1 MMRNRML
8 SVLVFV
14 LLIAAAVAGR
24 LMPHVPNFTPLAAVT
39 LFAGVWYARRGTALL
54 VPLGAMLA
62 SDAILGGYDWRLMAV
77 VYVAMMLPVGL
88 RGLLRTRL
96 SAWRVAGAAA
106 GSSVAFYLA
115 TNFAHWMWMP
125 GYERSLS
132 GLTACYLAALPFF
145 KYQLAGDLA
154 FSAVLFGAYALLTQ
168 RSSAESVAQ
177 PALTA

>member
-1 MMRNRML
+1 VMRNRML

-14 LLIAAAVAGR
+14 GLIAAAVAGR

-39 LFAGVWYARRGTALL
+39 LFAGVWYARRSTALL

-62 SDAILGGYDWRLMAV
+62 SDAILGGYEWKVMAV
-77 VYVAMMLPVGL
+77 VYVAMMLPVAL
-88 RGLLRTRL
+88 RGVLRARL

-125 GYERSLS
+125 GYEHTLT

-145 KYQLAGDLA
+145 KYQLAGDLL
-154 FSAVLFGAYALLTQ
+154 FSAGLFGAYAVLAQ
-168 RSSAESVAQ
+168 CKPVESNAH
-177 PALTA
+177 PAMAA